1 MKIKQLVQ
9 ILLFI
14 VLSSMTN
21 ALFAMEDGYPTKP
34 IRLLVGFPSGSSA
47 DVAARIVAKKGSE
60 ILGQSIVVENKPGA
74 SSNIA
79 TEAVVRS
86 VADGYTLLLGTV
98 ANTINAG
105 MGKNLPFNFSAD
117 LTPVVLLT
125 NLPNILV
132 VHPSLGVTNV
142 QGLIEL
148 AQKKPGQLNY
158 ASSGN
163 GTSPHLSGELFNQ
176 IANIKLS
183 HVPYKGSSQAITD
196 VLSGLVPIMFS
207 PASTALPYINNGS
220 LKALAVS
227 TGKRSAIAPKLP
239 TLSESGLVN
248 YDTSV
253 WFGILAPVNTPKEI
267 VEKLNSSFNQSLQA
281 SEVKTLLLTQG
292 MDAMG
297 GSKEEMGK
305 YISQETEKWLKLI
318 KFSGATME

>member
-1 MKIKQLVQ
+1 MI
-9 ILLFI
+9 
-14 VLSSMTN
+14 N
-21 ALFAMEDGYPTKP
+21 PLFAMEDVYPAKP

-47 DVAARIVAKKGSE
+47 DVAARIISKKTSE
-60 ILGQSIVVENKPGA
+60 ILGQAIVIDNKPGA

-86 VADGYTLLLGTV
+86 LPDGYTLLLGTV
-98 ANTINAG
+98 ANTINSG
-105 MGKNLPFNFSAD
+105 MGKNLPFNFSND
-117 LTPVVLLT
+117 LAPVVLLT

-132 VHPSLGVTNV
+132 VHPSIGVSSV

-176 IANIKLS
+176 IANVKLG
-183 HVPYKGSSQAITD
+183 HIPYKGSSQAITD

-207 PASTALPYINNGS
+207 PASTALPYINSGA
-220 LKALAVS
+220 LRALAVS
-227 TGKRSAIAPKLP
+227 TSKRSSVAPKLP
-239 TLSESGLVN
+239 TLSEAGLNN

-253 WFGILAPVNTPKEI
+253 WFGVLAPINTPREI
-267 VEKLNSSFNQSLQA
+267 QDKLNVSFNQALQSA
-281 SEVKTLLLTQG
+281 DVKAQLITQG
-292 MDAMG
+292 MDTMG

-318 KFSGATME
+318 KFSGASLE

>member
-1 MKIKQLVQ
+1 M
-9 ILLFI
+9 
-14 VLSSMTN
+14 
-21 ALFAMEDGYPTKP
+21 
-34 IRLLVGFPSGSSA
+34 
-47 DVAARIVAKKGSE
+47 
-60 ILGQSIVVENKPGA
+60 
-74 SSNIA
+74 
-79 TEAVVRS
+79 
-86 VADGYTLLLGTV
+86 
-98 ANTINAG
+98 
-105 MGKNLPFNFSAD
+105 
-117 LTPVVLLT
+117 
-125 NLPNILV
+125 
-132 VHPSLGVTNV
+132 
-142 QGLIEL
+142 
-148 AQKKPGQLNY
+148 
-158 ASSGN
+158 
-163 GTSPHLSGELFNQ
+163 
-176 IANIKLS
+176 KLS

-239 TLSESGLVN
+239 TLSESGLMN